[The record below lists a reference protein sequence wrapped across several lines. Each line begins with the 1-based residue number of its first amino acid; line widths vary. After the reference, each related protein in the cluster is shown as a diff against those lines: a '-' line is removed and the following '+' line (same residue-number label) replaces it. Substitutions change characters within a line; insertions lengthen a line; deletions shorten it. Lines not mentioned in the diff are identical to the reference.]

1 MVNQDSLRPL
11 IDNRQMKHKIN
22 ASYFLFV
29 EITKL
34 QLHRLQILV
43 MVFFYPHGCCT
54 FLARSAKIGFDILRK
69 YFYGHFKFALKVQ
82 LKKAFVKAS
91 NPKNES
97 SNFSITPEDSVR

>member
-1 MVNQDSLRPL
+1 
-11 IDNRQMKHKIN
+11 MKHKIN

-54 FLARSAKIGFDILRK
+54 YLARSTKIGFDILRK